1 MPAAAAHRQPFPPQI
16 EKGPPMQI
24 ISGTCEF
31 RLDAPSAV
39 VIGKFDGLHRGHKLL
54 LEQILN
60 AKSDGLKAVV
70 FTFDPPPASLFLKK
84 TVKGL
89 TTREEKRRYFR
100 QLDVDVLVE
109 FPMNEKTA
117 ATPPEE
123 FITEIL
129 HKRLNAALIVA
140 GTDLSF
146 GDRGLGNCALLE
158 RYAPLCGYEVRI
170 MEKVN
175 DGGEEI
181 SSTRVRAAVEAGRM
195 EEAQRLL
202 GAPYAVMGPVVHG
215 RRIGRTLGFPTVNQ
229 LPPADKLL
237 PPNGV
242 YLSEVECCQGV
253 FCGLTNVGTKPTV
266 EKGENPPMGV
276 ETYIYDFNE
285 DIYDTFI
292 TVRLLHFCRPE
303 QKFENL
309 EALKKQL
316 DHDIEAG
323 RRR

>member
-1 MPAAAAHRQPFPPQI
+1 
-16 EKGPPMQI
+16 MQI

-31 RLDAPSAV
+31 HLNDPVAV

-54 LEQILN
+54 IDQILK
-60 AKSDGLKAVV
+60 AKKDGMQAVV
-70 FTFDPPPASLFLKK
+70 FTFDPSPAAFFSKK
-84 TVKGL
+84 TIKGL
-89 TTREEKRRYFR
+89 TTKEEKRRFFR
-100 QLDVDVLVE
+100 QLEVDVLIE
-109 FPMNEKTA
+109 FPMNERTA
-117 ATPPEE
+117 ATPPVE

-129 HKRLNAALIVA
+129 QKKLHAALVVA

-146 GDRGLGNCALLE
+146 GDRGLGNCELLE
-158 RYAPLCGYEVRI
+158 RYAVSCGYEVRI
-170 MEKVN
+170 MDKVY
-175 DGGEEI
+175 DSGEEI
-181 SSTRVRAAVEAGRM
+181 SSTRVRTAVENGRM

-215 RRIGRTLGFPTVNQ
+215 RRIGHTLGFPTVNQ

-242 YLSEVECCQGV
+242 YLSEVECCHGV
-253 FCGLTNVGTKPTV
+253 FKGLTNVGTKPTV
-266 EKGENPPMGV
+266 EQGANPPMGV
-276 ETYIYDFNE
+276 ETYMYDFGA

-316 DHDIEAG
+316 EHDIEAG

>member
-1 MPAAAAHRQPFPPQI
+1 
-16 EKGPPMQI
+16 MQI
-24 ISGTCEF
+24 ISGTTDFELAG
-31 RLDAPSAV
+31 RSAV

-54 LEQILN
+54 LEQVLEEKDN
-60 AKSDGLKAVV
+60 GLLAVV
-70 FTFDPPPASLFLKK
+70 FTFDPPPAAFFAKK
-84 TVKGL
+84 MLKGL
-89 TTREEKRRYFR
+89 TTKEEKRRYFR
-100 QLDVDVLVE
+100 QMGVDVLVE

-117 ATPPEE
+117 ATPPAQ

-129 HKRLNAALIVA
+129 QEKLHAALIVA

-146 GDRGLGNCALLE
+146 GDRGMGDCALLE
-158 RYAPLCGYEVRI
+158 KYASECGYQVRI
-170 MEKVN
+170 MEKVF

-181 SSTRVRAAVEAGRM
+181 SSTRVRSAVEQGRM
-195 EEAQRLL
+195 EEAARLL
-202 GAPYAVMGPVVHG
+202 GAPYAVMGTVVHG

-242 YLSEVECCQGV
+242 YLSEVECRKGI
-253 FCGLTNVGTKPTV
+253 FKGLTNVGTKPTV

-276 ETYIYDFNE
+276 ETYIYDFDE

-292 TVRLLHFCRPE
+292 TVRLLSFCRPE
-303 QKFENL
+303 RKFADL
-309 EALKKQL
+309 DALKAQL

-323 RRR
+323 RKR

>member
-1 MPAAAAHRQPFPPQI
+1 
-16 EKGPPMQI
+16 MQV

-31 RLDAPSAV
+31 QLDKPSAV
-39 VIGKFDGLHRGHKLL
+39 VVGKFDGLHRGHKLL

-60 AKSDGLKAVV
+60 AKKDGLCAVV
-70 FTFDPPPASLFLKK
+70 FTFDPPPAALFSKK
-84 TVKGL
+84 PVKGL

-109 FPMNEKTA
+109 FPMNERTA
-117 ATPPEE
+117 ATPPEA

-129 HKRLNAALIVA
+129 CKRLRAALVVA

-146 GDRGLGNCALLE
+146 GDRGRGDCALLKQ
-158 RYAPLCGYEVRI
+158 YAALCGYEVRI
-170 MEKVN
+170 LDKLY
-175 DGGEEI
+175 DGAEEI

-242 YLSEVECCQGV
+242 YLSEVECCHGV
-253 FCGLTNVGTKPTV
+253 FGGLTNVGTKPTV
-266 EKGENPPMGV
+266 EKGENPPLVV
-276 ETYIYDFNE
+276 ETYLYDFDE

-303 QKFENL
+303 QKFESL

-316 DHDIEAG
+316 EYDMEAG
-323 RRR
+323 RRG

>member
-1 MPAAAAHRQPFPPQI
+1 
-16 EKGPPMQI
+16 MQI

-31 RLDAPSAV
+31 HLNAPTAV

-54 LEQILN
+54 IDQILK
-60 AKSDGLKAVV
+60 AKKDGMQAVV
-70 FTFDPPPASLFLKK
+70 FTFEPSPAAFFSKR
-84 TVKGL
+84 TIKGL
-89 TTREEKRRYFR
+89 TTREEKRRFFR
-100 QLDVDVLVE
+100 QLEVDVLIE

-117 ATPPEE
+117 ATPPAE

-129 HKRLNAALIVA
+129 QKKLHAALVVA

-146 GDRGLGNCALLE
+146 GDRGLGNCTLLE
-158 RYAPLCGYEVRI
+158 QYALQCGYEVRI
-170 MEKVN
+170 LDKVY
-175 DGGEEI
+175 DSGEEI
-181 SSTRVRAAVEAGRM
+181 SSTRVRTAVENGRM

-202 GAPYAVMGPVVHG
+202 GAPYVVMGPVVHG
-215 RRIGRTLGFPTVNQ
+215 RRIGHTLGFPTVNQ
-229 LPPADKLL
+229 LPPSDKLL

-242 YLSEVECCQGV
+242 YLSEVECCHGV
-253 FCGLTNVGTKPTV
+253 FRGLTNVGTKPTV
-266 EKGENPPMGV
+266 EKGTNPPMGV
-276 ETYIYDFNE
+276 ETYIYDFEE

-309 EALKKQL
+309 DALKRQL

>member
-1 MPAAAAHRQPFPPQI
+1 
-16 EKGPPMQI
+16 MQI
-24 ISGTCEF
+24 ISGMCEF
-31 RLDAPSAV
+31 HLKGPSAV

-54 LEQILN
+54 IDQILQ
-60 AKSDGLKAVV
+60 AKKDGMQAVV
-70 FTFDPPPASLFLKK
+70 FTFDPSPAAFFSQK
-84 TVKGL
+84 TLKGL
-89 TTREEKRRYFR
+89 TTKEEKRRFFR
-100 QLDVDVLVE
+100 QLKVDVLIE

-117 ATPPEE
+117 ATPPAE

-129 HKRLNAALIVA
+129 QKKLHAALVVA

-146 GDRGLGNCALLE
+146 GDRGLGNCKLLE
-158 RYAPLCGYEVRI
+158 QYARQCSFEVRI
-170 MEKVN
+170 MDKVY
-175 DGGEEI
+175 DGGAEI
-181 SSTRVRAAVEAGRM
+181 SSTRVRAAVESGRM

-229 LPPADKLL
+229 LPPEDKLL

-242 YLSEVECCQGV
+242 YLSEVECCHGV
-253 FCGLTNVGTKPTV
+253 FRGLTNVGTKPTV
-266 EKGENPPMGV
+266 DQGANPPMGV
-276 ETYIYDFNE
+276 ETYIYDFEE

-303 QKFENL
+303 RKFENL

>member
-1 MPAAAAHRQPFPPQI
+1 
-16 EKGPPMQI
+16 MQI

-31 RLDAPSAV
+31 HLNGPTAV
-39 VIGKFDGLHRGHKLL
+39 VIGKFDGLHRGHRLL
-54 LEQILN
+54 IDQILK
-60 AKSDGLKAVV
+60 AKKDGMQAVV
-70 FTFDPPPASLFLKK
+70 FTFDPSPAAFFSKK
-84 TVKGL
+84 TIKGL
-89 TTREEKRRYFR
+89 TTKEEKRRFFR
-100 QLDVDVLVE
+100 QLEVDVLIE

-117 ATPPEE
+117 ATPPVE

-129 HKRLNAALIVA
+129 QKKLHAALVVA

-146 GDRGLGNCALLE
+146 GDRGQGNCELLK
-158 RYAPLCGYEVRI
+158 RYAVSCGYEVRV
-170 MEKVN
+170 MDKVY
-175 DGGEEI
+175 DSGEEI
-181 SSTRVRAAVEAGRM
+181 SSTRVRSAVEKGRM

-229 LPPADKLL
+229 LPPEDKLL

-242 YLSEVECCQGV
+242 YISEVECCHGV
-253 FCGLTNVGTKPTV
+253 FRGLTNVGTKPTV
-266 EKGENPPMGV
+266 EKGANPPMGV
-276 ETYIYDFNE
+276 ETYMYDFGA

-323 RRR
+323 RKR

>member
-1 MPAAAAHRQPFPPQI
+1 
-16 EKGPPMQI
+16 MQI

-31 RLDAPSAV
+31 RIDSPTAV

-54 LEQILN
+54 LEQILK
-60 AKSDGLKAVV
+60 AKEDGLQAVV
-70 FTFDPPPASLFLKK
+70 FTFDPPPAVLFSKK
-84 TVKGL
+84 MVKGL

-100 QLDVDVLVE
+100 QMDVDILVE
-109 FPMNEKTA
+109 FPMNERTA

-129 HKRLNAALIVA
+129 HERLNASLIAA

-146 GDRGLGNCALLE
+146 GDRGRGNCALLKQ
-158 RYAPLCGYEVRI
+158 YASRCGYEARI
-170 MEKVN
+170 MEKVY

-181 SSTRVRAAVEAGRM
+181 SSTRVRSAVESGNM
-195 EEAQRLL
+195 EEAARLL

-229 LPPADKLL
+229 LPPQDKLL

-242 YLSEVECCQGV
+242 YLSEVECCHGS
-253 FCGLTNVGTKPTV
+253 FRGLTNVGTKPTV

-276 ETYIYDFNE
+276 ETYIYDFEQN
-285 DIYDTFI
+285 IYDTFI

-303 QKFENL
+303 QNFENL
-309 EALKKQL
+309 EALKRQL
-316 DHDIEAG
+316 QHDIEAG
-323 RRR
+323 RKR

>member
-1 MPAAAAHRQPFPPQI
+1 
-16 EKGPPMQI
+16 MQI

-31 RLDAPSAV
+31 QLDAPSAV
-39 VIGKFDGLHRGHKLL
+39 VIGKFDGLHRGHRLL

-60 AKSDGLKAVV
+60 AKKDGLLAVV
-70 FTFDPPPASLFLKK
+70 FTFDPPPAALFSKK
-84 TVKGL
+84 MVKGL

-100 QLDVDVLVE
+100 QLNVDVLVE
-109 FPMNEKTA
+109 FPMNEETA
-117 ATPPEE
+117 ATPPAE
-123 FITEIL
+123 FITKIL
-129 HKRLNAALIVA
+129 HKRLRAALIVA

-146 GDRGLGNCALLE
+146 GDRGRGDCALLKQ
-158 RYAPLCGYEVRI
+158 YAAQCGYEARI
-170 MEKVN
+170 MDKVYE
-175 DGGEEI
+175 GEEQI

-195 EEAQRLL
+195 EEAQLLL

-242 YLSEVECCQGV
+242 YLSEVECCHGV
-253 FCGLTNVGTKPTV
+253 FCGLSNVGTKPTV
-266 EKGENPPMGV
+266 EKGENPPTGV
-276 ETYIYDFNE
+276 ETYIYDFDQ

-303 QKFENL
+303 QRFESL

>member
-1 MPAAAAHRQPFPPQI
+1 
-16 EKGPPMQI
+16 MQI

-31 RLDAPSAV
+31 HLNGPTAV
-39 VIGKFDGLHRGHKLL
+39 VIGKFDGLHRGHRLL
-54 LEQILN
+54 IDQILK
-60 AKSDGLKAVV
+60 AKKDGMQAVV
-70 FTFDPPPASLFLKK
+70 FTFDPSPAAFFSKK
-84 TVKGL
+84 TIKGL
-89 TTREEKRRYFR
+89 TTKEEKRRFFR
-100 QLDVDVLVE
+100 QLEVDVLIE

-117 ATPPEE
+117 ATPPVE

-129 HKRLNAALIVA
+129 QKKLHAALVVA

-146 GDRGLGNCALLE
+146 GDRGLGNCELLK
-158 RYAPLCGYEVRI
+158 RYAVSCGYEVRV
-170 MEKVN
+170 MDKVY
-175 DGGEEI
+175 DSGEEI
-181 SSTRVRAAVEAGRM
+181 SSTRVRSAVEKGRM

-229 LPPADKLL
+229 LPPEDKLL

-242 YLSEVECCQGV
+242 YISEVECCHGV
-253 FCGLTNVGTKPTV
+253 FRGLTNVGTKPTV
-266 EKGENPPMGV
+266 EKGANPPMGV
-276 ETYIYDFNE
+276 ETYMYDFGA

-323 RRR
+323 RKR

>member
-1 MPAAAAHRQPFPPQI
+1 
-16 EKGPPMQI
+16 MQV

-31 RLDAPSAV
+31 QLDKPSAV
-39 VIGKFDGLHRGHKLL
+39 VVGKFDGLHRGHKLL

-60 AKSDGLKAVV
+60 AKKDGLCAVV
-70 FTFDPPPASLFLKK
+70 FTFDPPPAALFSKK
-84 TVKGL
+84 PVKGL

-109 FPMNEKTA
+109 FPMNERTA
-117 ATPPEE
+117 ATPPEA

-129 HKRLNAALIVA
+129 CKRLRAALVVA

-146 GDRGLGNCALLE
+146 GDRGRGDCALLKQ
-158 RYAPLCGYEVRI
+158 YAALHGYEVRI
-170 MEKVN
+170 LDKLY
-175 DGGEEI
+175 DGAEEI

-242 YLSEVECCQGV
+242 YLSEVECCHGV
-253 FCGLTNVGTKPTV
+253 FRSLTNVGTKPTV
-266 EKGENPPMGV
+266 EKGENPPLVV
-276 ETYIYDFNE
+276 ETYLYDFNE

-303 QKFENL
+303 RKFESL
-309 EALKKQL
+309 EALKRQL
-316 DHDIEAG
+316 EHDMEAG
-323 RRR
+323 RRG

>member
-1 MPAAAAHRQPFPPQI
+1 
-16 EKGPPMQI
+16 MQI
-24 ISGTCEF
+24 ISGTTDFELAG
-31 RLDAPSAV
+31 RSAV

-54 LEQILN
+54 LEQVLEEKDN
-60 AKSDGLKAVV
+60 GLLAVV
-70 FTFDPPPASLFLKK
+70 FTFDPPPAAFFAKK
-84 TVKGL
+84 MLKGL
-89 TTREEKRRYFR
+89 TTKEEKRRYFR
-100 QLDVDVLVE
+100 QMGVDVLVE

-117 ATPPEE
+117 ATPPAQ

-129 HKRLNAALIVA
+129 REKLHAALIVA

-146 GDRGLGNCALLE
+146 GDRGMGDCALLE
-158 RYAPLCGYEVRI
+158 KYASECGYQVRI
-170 MEKVN
+170 MEKVF

-181 SSTRVRAAVEAGRM
+181 SSTRVRSAVEQGRM
-195 EEAQRLL
+195 EEAARLL
-202 GAPYAVMGPVVHG
+202 GAPYAVMGTVVHG

-242 YLSEVECCQGV
+242 YLSEVECRKGI
-253 FCGLTNVGTKPTV
+253 FKGLTNVGTKPTV

-276 ETYIYDFNE
+276 ETYIYDFDE

-292 TVRLLHFCRPE
+292 TVRLLSFCRPE
-303 QKFENL
+303 RKFADL
-309 EALKKQL
+309 DALKAQL

-323 RRR
+323 RKR